1 MFEWVCE
8 SFFGVLILDLF
19 YLMFVV
25 NWLWGYVNM
34 RVNKLMMIV
43 FVIEDIFDIV
53 SILWG
58 FMEYFYFF
66 YMLWCYFLNL
76 VFVCFKFYLI
86 IVLVFLYSY
95 MCILKLYY
103 RSYLWNI

>member
-1 MFEWVCE
+1 MCE
-8 SFFGVLILDLF
+8 SFFGVLILNLF
-19 YLMFVV
+19 
-25 NWLWGYVNM
+25 M

-66 YMLWCYFLNL
+66 YML
-76 VFVCFKFYLI
+76 
-86 IVLVFLYSY
+86 
-95 MCILKLYY
+95 
-103 RSYLWNI
+103 